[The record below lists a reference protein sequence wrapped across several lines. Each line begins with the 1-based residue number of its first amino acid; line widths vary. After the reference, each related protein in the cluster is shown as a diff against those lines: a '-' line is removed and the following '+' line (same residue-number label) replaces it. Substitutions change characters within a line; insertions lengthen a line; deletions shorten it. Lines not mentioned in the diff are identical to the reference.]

1 MSQMPSHVRAAIHRI
16 MIEYTNAV
24 DTLAGADAA
33 LANFTDDAVIDF
45 SAVGFPKMDGTEEI
59 RDFYASLSENMTHNF
74 HMVANP
80 RPVSWD
86 GTVGVLEA
94 YVMGMGKSKAGDNIL
109 VHVKYRMEAVETAD
123 GWKCR
128 YLGVSPMLPAAA

>member
-1 MSQMPSHVRAAIHRI
+1 MSEMPYNVRAAIYRI
-16 MIEYTNAV
+16 MVEYTHAV

-74 HMVANP
+74 HRVTNP

-86 GTVGVLEA
+86 GKVGVMEA
-94 YVMGMGKSKAGDNIL
+94 YVIGMGQSKAGDGIL
-109 VHVKYRMEAVETAD
+109 VHVKYRMEAEETAD

-128 YLGVSPMLPAAA
+128 YLAVSPMMPPAS